1 MVISQ
6 SYDIRADF
14 LHDIHTRRRQTEGIL
29 LIFRGNSPLTE
40 RKFFICHKNIGRSN
54 LVSQP
59 FIQYSGYS
67 PGSVICV
74 QNVVR
79 QIDITAEQQGQLS
92 RITGAGQM
100 PELIIRSGQV
110 PALFPRLYFKNRFLR
125 QAFQILPAVLPG
137 REPEAVLQTGVRL
150 PVRSQKMLHRDII
163 HKARFR
169 PAVGSLGYHQ
179 PDK

>member
-1 MVISQ
+1 MSVPPDTRTVQQGACVQQGIRTVIQDMVISQ

-54 LVSQP
+54 LISQP

-137 REPEAVLQTGVRL
+137 REGRRGESG
-150 PVRSQKMLHRDII
+150 
-163 HKARFR
+163 R
-169 PAVGSLGYHQ
+169 PAGGTGS
-179 PDK
+179 